1 MVYYRIVAKYK
12 KRGVYILKKTLSM
25 VIVLNLFLTFAF
37 GFNAS
42 ANNGTE
48 ENRSQEERI
57 TEQVI
62 QPDKEIITELDQ
74 TPTALD
80 SSPLIKHQ
88 FKADVNLNNRA
99 STSKIQKEQGLLS
112 APQSVSTSAA
122 AETTTYTGYIQEE
135 GTSATL
141 YPVYVQPGHILQVQ
155 MDNPASAQLD
165 YDLYLYEFDMSTGN
179 LNPNP
184 IDYSIYGTYLINDG
198 NGART
203 LSENVGTKNSTSS
216 AKAYLIEA
224 YGKVGGSINEPFI
237 LTVST
242 SSTYDAYETDEN
254 ALHAYPLTV
263 AVGGSTLATRSINSE
278 IDQDWYKITV
288 PESRNYD
295 AMRITLD
302 QASTTNGYKAELYGA
317 LSNNRMALMPV
328 VNGNVS
334 LGTGTYYL
342 KVYTT
347 DTYSDN
353 NYSLHLQPVLRADKV
368 VITGYNSN
376 GGPNDYPTY
385 AYGRYYRI
393 TGNSF
398 TVTGVAATSDNYAV
412 ANAEVEVIW
421 INDAWSESSNNRYR
435 SAKVMTNSSGQFTAT
450 LSLPPSAASLSQYLP
465 GAISFTHYF
474 DLCAVVAKVT
484 DRPSANDSDIV
495 YHFAYSI
502 YGG

>member
-1 MVYYRIVAKYK
+1 M
-12 KRGVYILKKTLSM
+12 KKTLSM
-25 VIVLNLFLTFAF
+25 LIVMNLVLTFAF

-42 ANNGTE
+42 ANNDSEGKE
-48 ENRSQEERI
+48 LQETRI

-62 QPDKEIITELDQ
+62 QPDKEVITELSKV
-74 TPTALD
+74 PTELD
-80 SSPLIKHQ
+80 SSRLKEHQ
-88 FKADVNLNNRA
+88 LKANVNLNEA
-99 STSKIQKEQGLLS
+99 SATSRTHKKQGMLS
-112 APQSVSTSAA
+112 TPQPENTDNTATS

-135 GTSATL
+135 GTSSYL
-141 YPVYVQPGHILQVQ
+141 YPVYAQPGHILQVQ

-165 YDLYLYEFDMSTGN
+165 YDLYLYEFNMSTGEV
-179 LNPNP
+179 NPTP
-184 IDYSIYGTYLINDG
+184 IDYSIYGTYLNTYG
-198 NGART
+198 NQSRT
-203 LSENVGTKNSTSS
+203 LSENVGTKNTTSG
-216 AKAYLIEA
+216 AKAYLIEV
-224 YGKVGGSINEPFI
+224 YGKVGASINEAFT

-242 SSTYDAYETDEN
+242 SSTYDAFETDEN
-254 ALHAYPLTV
+254 ALRAYPLTV
-263 AVGGSTLATRSINSE
+263 AAGGSTLASRSLNSE

-302 QASTTNGYKAELYGA
+302 QASTANGYKAELYGA
-317 LSNNRMALMPV
+317 LSNNRMTLMPTTS
-328 VNGNVS
+328 GNVS

-347 DTYSDN
+347 NTYSDN

-376 GGPNDYPTY
+376 GGPNDYPSY

-421 INDAWSESSNNRYR
+421 ANDAWSDSSNNRYR
-435 SAKVMTNSSGQFTAT
+435 TAKVMTNSSGQFTAT
-450 LSLPPSAASLSQYLP
+450 LSLPPSAGSLSQYLP
-465 GAISFTHYF
+465 GAISFTHYY
-474 DLCAVVAKVT
+474 DLCAVLARVT
-484 DRPSANDSDIV
+484 SRPSVNTTDIV